1 MRRPPGFS
9 TLRSDGLSYSRS
21 SNGITVTVRSIYLED
36 QSDPERSSYV
46 WAYQVRIENHRPD
59 TVQLLRRTWQI
70 TDGRGRV
77 QVVEGDGVIGEQP
90 LLEPGEA
97 FEYTSGTPLETP
109 SGIMVGL
116 YHMVATT
123 SGERFDAE
131 IPAFSLDGPGGNR
144 RLH

>member
-1 MRRPPGFS
+1 M
-9 TLRSDGLSYSRS
+9 SYSRS
-21 SNGITVTVRSIYLED
+21 SNGITVTVRAIYLED
-36 QSDPERSSYV
+36 QSDPERNSWV
-46 WAYQVRIENHRPD
+46 WAYQVRIENQRAE

-77 QVVEGDGVIGEQP
+77 QVVEGDGVVGEQP
-90 LLEPGEA
+90 LLEPGET

-123 SGERFDAE
+123 SGETFDAE
-131 IPAFSLDGPGGNR
+131 IPAFSLDRPGHDR
-144 RLH
+144 QLH